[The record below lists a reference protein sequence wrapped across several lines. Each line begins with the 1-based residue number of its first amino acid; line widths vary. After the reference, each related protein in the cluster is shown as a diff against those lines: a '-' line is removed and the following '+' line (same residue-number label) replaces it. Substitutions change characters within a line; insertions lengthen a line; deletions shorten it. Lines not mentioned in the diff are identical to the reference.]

1 MPNKYEFEQII
12 VSLEEAINCF
22 KKSQRRF
29 NEYKIYL
36 SNGKVLEF
44 TFDDK
49 NIPHLLGINIGNL
62 KTSKILSSDKPFEM
76 LEELIERYTAIYQKM
91 KRGEIQY
98 KDIFSPYIKEK
109 AHFFKLIFNFHTS
122 NILGVCRY
130 SPINSYLNGDTN
142 TYGCDYYIIFDDDEN
157 FPYFLGLKE
166 DRINDYYAPSSVIGN
181 FDETGANNSL
191 KSIISNQ
198 QIMLVNNVFRTNTGE
213 KYYVTNAEK
222 YVDIPAKTA
231 QEGDNAW
238 RRGDY
243 DEARTRYGEAA
254 KLYDINEDYQGE
266 AQVLGRLGEM
276 ELSLDNYEASE
287 KALRAAGELVRDVPD
302 AESTYGDGLIKL
314 AKLYTAQYQLGKAL
328 EIIKQAEDVLRD
340 DGSRNLLGD
349 AYDQEAYIHML
360 DGQEERALAAYRAAA
375 KTFEAEKITLKEA
388 SVLRAMARIEMR
400 RKNYDEAHELL
411 ENCRAPPAKL

>member
-44 TFDDK
+44 AFDDK

-181 FDETGANNSL
+181 FDENGANNSL

-222 YVDIPAKTA
+222 LIKVQKLRTLAQNYDSHLILDNDYMYNLRKMMTFFENESKTSQFLSDLTLALVQRKKVKMTEGLDESCKQLAATYNSQVLPNSENNSAVLSELKSLKKELLQAKETIKTYEQTISSQQSTIA
-231 QEGDNAW
+231 SQAETIKFQQQELDNK
-238 RRGDY
+238 DEEIKNLSQFK
-243 DEARTRYGEAA
+243 DEAF
-254 KLYDINEDYQGE
+254 
-266 AQVLGRLGEM
+266 
-276 ELSLDNYEASE
+276 
-287 KALRAAGELVRDVPD
+287 
-302 AESTYGDGLIKL
+302 
-314 AKLYTAQYQLGKAL
+314 QLFK
-328 EIIKQAEDVLRD
+328 KY
-340 DGSRNLLGD
+340 N
-349 AYDQEAYIHML
+349 
-360 DGQEERALAAYRAAA
+360 
-375 KTFEAEKITLKEA
+375 
-388 SVLRAMARIEMR
+388 
-400 RKNYDEAHELL
+400 N
-411 ENCRAPPAKL
+411 